1 VPKLRLDEK
10 NLHVKP
16 WRYEYMSENEFIGQ
30 AQNVDILLFQT
41 KGARAKV
48 TRKIT
53 HSKYDHVAMLL
64 RFQPEPNEVFI
75 LDSTSAGV
83 QVSRWS

>member
-1 VPKLRLDEK
+1 
-10 NLHVKP
+10 
-16 WRYEYMSENEFIGQ
+16 MSENEFIGQ
-30 AQNVDILLFQT
+30 AQNGDILLFQT
-41 KGARAKV
+41 KGARANM
-48 TRKIT
+48 TRNIT

-83 QVSRWS
+83 QVSRCS

>member
-1 VPKLRLDEK
+1 M
-10 NLHVKP
+10 KP
-16 WRYEYMSENEFIGQ
+16 WRYEYLSENEFIGD
-30 AQNVDILLFQT
+30 AQNGDILLFQT
-41 KGARAKV
+41 KGARAKM

-53 HSKYDHVAMLL
+53 NSEYDHVAMVL
-64 RFQPEPNEVFI
+64 RFQPEPDEVFI